1 MKNPSGWFQIDIIA
15 SINRVWRRIYIIGGG
30 LIVGGNRKRSM
41 YEADTADTRIED
53 NDGTATRTR
62 GRGPVLA
69 RFARPAGPQTT
80 LAVVA
85 DPHVTARA
93 TGTWKVFHR
102 TEARLRAAIREAN
115 RLGVDGVV
123 FLGDLTK
130 DGAPEEF
137 DRVDDLLS
145 ELRVPFV
152 AVPGNHDVQKADT
165 PETPALEAFEAAYT
179 PGSLPF
185 CERVGSVDLIGLNSA
200 SMPDESLSDTHT
212 GAISTDQLAW
222 LDSTLAEADN
232 PVVTLHHTVSGAA
245 SFTDELGDEEHYR
258 IRNPTALV
266 DVLAAHEVNLVLS
279 GHVHWPVV
287 NRLRSTYELTAP
299 AACSFPQA
307 SLLVSVEPRGTT
319 VSVVPL
325 TDQAGYMEAYRHA
338 SRAEGRSQIMTER
351 VEDGFFASFPLVDE
365 GEQQATTTGQQRPV
379 AHTVSDC
386 PQQEEH

>member
-1 MKNPSGWFQIDIIA
+1 MT
-15 SINRVWRRIYIIGGG
+15 
-30 LIVGGNRKRSM
+30 
-41 YEADTADTRIED
+41 EANTTTDTRIED
-53 NDGTATRTR
+53 DDGLVTRAR

-69 RFARPAGPQTT
+69 RFARPTGPRTT
-80 LAVVA
+80 FVVVA

-115 RLGVDGVV
+115 RLDVDGVV

-137 DRVDDLLS
+137 DHVDDLLS

-152 AVPGNHDVQKADT
+152 AVPGNHDTQKADT
-165 PETPALEAFEAAYT
+165 PETPPLEAFESAYT

-185 CERVGSVDLIGLNSA
+185 CEQVSGVDLIGLNSA
-200 SMPDESLSDTHT
+200 SMPDGSLAETHA

-222 LDSTLAEADN
+222 LDSILPETDN
-232 PVVTLHHTVSGAA
+232 PVVTLHHTVSGAS
-245 SFTDELGDEEHYR
+245 SFTEELGDEEHYR
-258 IRNPTALV
+258 VRNPTAFV
-266 DVLAAHEVNLVLS
+266 DVLAAHDVALVLS

-287 NRLRSTYELTAP
+287 SRLKSTYELTAP

-319 VSVVPL
+319 VSMMPL
-325 TDQAGYMEAYRHA
+325 ADQAGYLEAYRHA
-338 SRAEGRSQIMTER
+338 SRAEGRGQIMTER

-365 GEQQATTTGQQRPV
+365 GEQQATTNGRQRPI
-379 AHTVSDC
+379 AHTVSDH
-386 PQQEEH
+386 PEQEGH